1 MADQN
6 QGLRGVVVATSQLCW
21 IDGERGIL
29 VYRGYDIDDLARYST
44 YGEVSYLLL
53 QGELPSSEQLAQFAE
68 EREANRA
75 LPRVVCD
82 LIDHSVGSGAS
93 GMEVVRTA
101 VSALSFEDPDKDS
114 NEPDANHRKAVRLIG
129 AIPVIIA
136 RFHRGREGLAPV
148 EHDPSLDWAANFLY
162 MLRGEAP
169 PDEEARVFDVAMILH
184 ADHELPA
191 STFAARVIAATLSD
205 MHSAVTGAIG
215 ALKGPLHGGANER
228 AMQMFEE
235 IGSVDRVESYVRER
249 LERREKIWGFGHAVY
264 KTMDPR
270 ARILKEH
277 ARQLA
282 EDAPADEPSWLA
294 IAERTEDVVHAEKGL
309 YPNVDLYSAVVYRY
323 LGIPTDLFTPLFVM
337 SRVVGWAA
345 HVIEQYADNRI
356 IRPTSEYVGPP
367 RREFP
372 ALSRR
377 S

>member
-1 MADQN
+1 MAEQTK
-6 QGLRGVVVATSQLCW
+6 GLRGIVVAQSRLCW
-21 IDGERGIL
+21 IDGEQGIL
-29 VYRGYDIDDLARYST
+29 IYRGYDINDLAKYST
-44 YGEVSYLLL
+44 FGEVAYLLL
-53 QGELPSSEQLAQFAE
+53 QGELPSGDQLARFEE
-68 EREANRA
+68 ERDANRT
-75 LPRVVCD
+75 LPQVVCD
-82 LIDHSVGSGAS
+82 LIDHGVRTRAR
-93 GMEVVRTA
+93 GMEVLRTS

-136 RFHRGREGLAPV
+136 RFNRRREGLEPV
-148 EHDPSLDWAANFLY
+148 GHDPSLDWAANFLY
-162 MLRGEAP
+162 MLRGEAAT
-169 PDEEARVFDVAMILH
+169 DEEARVFDVAMIVH

-191 STFAARVIAATLSD
+191 STFTARVVAATLSD
-205 MHSAVTGAIG
+205 MHSAIIGAIG

-228 AMQMFEE
+228 AMRMFEG
-235 IGSVDRVESYVRER
+235 IGSADRVEAYVKDALARK
-249 LERREKIWGFGHAVY
+249 EKIWGFGHAVY

-270 ARILKEH
+270 ARILKED
-277 ARQLA
+277 ARQLS
-282 EDAPADEPSWLA
+282 EDAPADEPDWLA
-294 IAERTEDVVHAEKGL
+294 IADRTEEVVHEEKGL

-377 S
+377 

>member
-1 MADQN
+1 MTDQSK
-6 QGLRGVVVATSQLCW
+6 GLRGIVVAQSQLCF
-21 IDGERGIL
+21 IDGEQGVL
-29 VYRGYDIDDLARYST
+29 MYRGYDINDLARYST
-44 YGEVSYLLL
+44 YGEVVYLLL
-53 QGELPSSEQLAQFAE
+53 QGELPQSDQLAQFEE
-68 EREANRA
+68 ERDLNRS
-75 LPRVVCD
+75 LPAVVCD
-82 LIDHSVGSGAS
+82 LIDHGVRTGAS
-93 GMEVVRTA
+93 GMEVLRTA

-114 NEPDANHRKAVRLIG
+114 NEPDANHRKAVRLVG

-136 RFHRGREGLAPV
+136 RFARRREGLEPV
-148 EHDPSLDWAANFLY
+148 DYDPSLDWAANFLY

-191 STFAARVIAATLSD
+191 STFTARVISATLSD
-205 MHSAVTGAIG
+205 MHSAITGAIG

-228 AMQMFEE
+228 AMRMFEE
-235 IGSVDRVESYVRER
+235 IGSLGRVDGDIKER
-249 LERREKIWGFGHAVY
+249 LARKEKIWGFGHAVY

-270 ARILKEH
+270 ARILKEY
-277 ARQLA
+277 ARQQS
-282 EDAPADEPSWLA
+282 EEAPADEPNWYA
-294 IAERTEDVVHAEKGL
+294 IADRIEQVVREEKGL
-309 YPNVDLYSAVVYRY
+309 YPNVDLYSGVVYRY

-345 HVIEQYADNRI
+345 HVIEQYADNKI